1 MKRFLMGPISFGSTN
16 PVILWQVDNVR
27 LNPGIERL
35 VQGAQTVDVAFAGAI
50 KQAPMLSFDTP
61 AISRIAAAIDL
72 YGTTFD
78 QVNIYFRQLQH
89 GGSVQSGSKHT
100 KLTLYS
106 TLGLIRRISA
116 SQFSEATASVE
127 IHASYDGTNLP
138 LAITANQS
146 LPAYSA
152 ASIEKFTV
160 GPGELN
166 GTDIDNIQSID
177 LDTGIALESNGQ
189 DGGEY
194 VRFLAVREA
203 RPSITA
209 TSYNVDELS
218 TIGVGGG
225 SFDNAIFFLRA
236 LTNTGAPVADTTAG
250 HVKLTATES
259 HVTISDL
266 GDTATINVQP
276 VWDGTNDSVLIET
289 GKAISVA

>member
-1 MKRFLMGPISFGSTN
+1 MKRFLMGPITFGSSN

-27 LNPGIERL
+27 LNPGVERL

-72 YGTTFD
+72 YGTTFG
-78 QVNIYFRQLQH
+78 QVSVYFRQMEH
-89 GGSVQSGSKHT
+89 GGSVQSGAKHT

-116 SQFSEATASVE
+116 SQFAEATASVE

-146 LPAYSA
+146 LPAYTASA
-152 ASIEKFTV
+152 VEKFTV
-160 GPGELN
+160 GPASLD

-225 SFDNAIFFLRA
+225 SFDDAIFFLRA